1 MKLNH
6 IFSGR
11 PVRVALVA
19 ATALLC
25 MAAGWRRVPVSPIP
39 ETPARIATARTV
51 AIGGSEVA
59 NGGIGSL
66 NTDSTVATLGSASY
80 LQVDQYR
87 QTQLES
93 FAVQGWQA
101 KPYVI
106 TYTSSDESI
115 CTVDETGLL
124 TAWTPGAATITATAT
139 DPENHTVSGVMPV
152 QVLAAEPPLE
162 SIQLNRSKVKL
173 RMGGTGTNLTVTTT
187 PAEVPGVLPP
197 VVFSS
202 SDESICTVDETGHV
216 TAVAKGEAVV
226 TAAIGSFT
234 AECRVTVQDTQMA
247 DVSGIQVL
255 NFDHSMIAGIG
266 NQAPGKCSLYCLR
279 YARTILDGV
288 PNSGSGMWSGGAVW
302 SAGGSRG
309 YDASLP
315 EVLNKLYSELGAGRP
330 VIVHLQNAPG
340 QGICTTYEYW
350 ESSSGWDKVRY
361 PHKATSS

>member
-115 CTVDETGLL
+115 CTVDG
-124 TAWTPGAATITATAT
+124 GA
-139 DPENHTVSGVMPV
+139 TVF
-152 QVLAAEPPLE
+152 
-162 SIQLNRSKVKL
+162 IQLVQQKADIK
-173 RMGGTGTNLTVTTT
+173 
-187 PAEVPGVLPP
+187 
-197 VVFSS
+197 
-202 SDESICTVDETGHV
+202 IHV
-216 TAVAKGEAVV
+216 IAHEHVV
-226 TAAIGSFT
+226 T
-234 AECRVTVQDTQMA
+234 DK
-247 DVSGIQVL
+247 IQE
-255 NFDHSMIAGIG
+255 F
-266 NQAPGKCSLYCLR
+266 
-279 YARTILDGV
+279 
-288 PNSGSGMWSGGAVW
+288 
-302 SAGGSRG
+302 
-309 YDASLP
+309 
-315 EVLNKLYSELGAGRP
+315 
-330 VIVHLQNAPG
+330 G
-340 QGICTTYEYW
+340 Q
-350 ESSSGWDKVRY
+350 
-361 PHKATSS
+361 